1 MEKKLNLTKTSNI
14 MAKSEHYTK
23 LNGFKIDGKS
33 VGRLITPA
41 NYAKIE
47 GVTPKCIYDRIKRGE
62 LQHVVI
68 SGVFFIVRPT
78 GA

>member
-1 MEKKLNLTKTSNI
+1 
-14 MAKSEHYTK
+14 MAKSEHHTK

-47 GVTPKCIYDRIKRGE
+47 GVTPKCIYDRIKKGT
-62 LQHVVI
+62 LQNCIIGGVI
-68 SGVFFIVRPT
+68 FVITPVGC
-78 GA
+78 